1 MAKALNLLSTLK
13 GSLLEKF
20 YPAGWDLKR
29 IDRCCDLN
37 LKQLTTP
44 ARFWSDG
51 FKPVPVKDVSEM
63 DRRMGDAIADQIQ
76 RTRKAGRK
84 LAIILPVG
92 PMGMYATVVNR
103 LKASRTPCDHVTTF
117 NMDEWADAR
126 GNTMPGNQPGGFEHN
141 LKYRPHDDVIYP
153 AVVRVDQRL
162 AQPPG
167 KYLLYYAPHD
177 TPGGICLAYA
187 DKPEGPWIEY
197 TNNPVIGRD
206 WPPHYKVS
214 HVSGPDVIWSEE
226 EQKLFLYFHG
236 ENPVTRLA
244 SSADGIHFRYEGV
257 AVTTGM
263 FANVSEASYGRV
275 FRHELSGQTN
285 RYIMLLMG
293 NNAGIRRIYLA
304 WSKDGRKWEPRRAPL
319 MDPPPGTDQ
328 TAGAVYLPWRG
339 RHYVIAHANN
349 SRVAF
354 NEGYDLYLAETDAA
368 FEKTTPLGKFL
379 DRSIASPSN
388 PAVMSPCFLEED
400 GRLYLFMN
408 VGPRLRNKIA
418 LAVSERE

>member
-1 MAKALNLLSTLK
+1 MAPHTRIDSAPSSIAALRRRLVRPRQRGEARNSYLGGPWIRGLWLLVFLFSGFSGL
-13 GSLLEKF
+13 SARAAEP
-20 YPAGWDLKR
+20 PAGF
-29 IDRCCDLN
+29 
-37 LKQLTTP
+37 P
-44 ARFWSDG
+44 AFRYQG
-51 FKPVPVKDVSEM
+51 VV
-63 DRRMGDAIADQIQ
+63 
-76 RTRKAGRK
+76 
-84 LAIILPVG
+84 LA
-92 PMGMYATVVNR
+92 AQ
-103 LKASRTPCDHVTTF
+103 D
-117 NMDEWADAR
+117 
-126 GNTMPGNQPGGFEHN
+126 
-141 LKYRPHDDVIYP
+141 LKYRPHDDIIYP

-187 DKPEGPWIEY
+187 DKPEGPWVEY
-197 TNNPVIGRD
+197 TNNPVISRD
-206 WPPHYKVS
+206 WSPHYKVS

-226 EQKLFLYFHG
+226 EQRLFLYFHG

-275 FRHELSGQTN
+275 FRHELPGQTN

-354 NEGYDLYLAETDAA
+354 NEGYDLYLAETDTA
-368 FEKTTPLGKFL
+368 FEKTTHRGKFL